1 MMQNKELTED
11 KLEQNEE
18 LAVLRAAT
26 SIEKQKCLIVQKQKL
41 MQRKI

>member
-26 SIEKQKCLIVQKQKL
+26 SIENKKCQIVQKLNL